1 MTTNKSYTMIVDTVH
16 GGIGHKA
23 ISLYYTI
30 TYALLLGRNLR
41 SETPYSS
48 SLLVHMDPIYWKH
61 LNSCFAP
68 LRDDQRN
75 SLAFHPI

>member
-30 TYALLLGRNLR
+30 TYSAGTCEVKLPTRLH
-41 SETPYSS
+41 S
-48 SLLVHMDPIYWKH
+48 
-61 LNSCFAP
+61 
-68 LRDDQRN
+68 
-75 SLAFHPI
+75 

>member
-30 TYALLLGRNLR
+30 TYALLLGRNL
-41 SETPYSS
+41 
-48 SLLVHMDPIYWKH
+48 K
-61 LNSCFAP
+61 
-68 LRDDQRN
+68 
-75 SLAFHPI
+75 